1 MLTLWDPFAE
11 LGRLHTGLL
20 GRTWRETEPV
30 FRPSV
35 DIVEEDKAY
44 LVKADLPGVK
54 PEDIKIELKSNVLTV
69 SGERGLEKKEE
80 GDDGYRRIEREY
92 GSFTRAFPLPET
104 AEGEQIDA
112 SYKDGVLTV
121 TIPKR
126 AEPEARQIK
135 VETH

>member
-11 LGRLHTGLL
+11 IGRLHSSLFGSA
-20 GRTWRETEPV
+20 WRETEPV

-35 DIVEEDKAY
+35 DIVEEEKAY
-44 LVKADLPGVK
+44 LVKADLAGVK
-54 PEDIKIELKSNVLTV
+54 PEDIKIELKNNVLTV
-69 SGERGLEKKEE
+69 SGERKLEKKEE
-80 GDDGYRRIEREY
+80 GENGYRRIEREY
-92 GSFTRAFPLPET
+92 GSFTRSFTLPET
-104 AEGEQIDA
+104 TEAEHIDA

-126 AEPEARQIK
+126 AEAEPRQIK

>member
-20 GRTWRETEPV
+20 GRAWHGTEPA

-35 DIVEEDKAY
+35 DIVEEEKAY
-44 LVKADLPGVK
+44 LVKADLAGMK
-54 PEDIKIELKSNVLTV
+54 PEDIKIEVKNNVLTV
-69 SGERGLEKKEE
+69 SGERKLEKKEE
-80 GDDGYRRIEREY
+80 GEDGYRRIEREY
-92 GSFTRAFPLPET
+92 GSFTRSFTLPET
-104 AEGEQIDA
+104 AEGDNIDA

-126 AEPEARQIK
+126 AEPEPRQIK